1 MPLEKQ
7 EAAAEAK
14 DSTELSAVER
24 WKKYRNVKREQED
37 GSLYSIY
44 NTMYDNRAKFVG
56 LMKVP
61 SVFSPHTE
69 LPDVS
74 VDLLV
79 GEPQVGS
86 LPVAPYMKGECVLL
100 PNPYRVC

>member
-1 MPLEKQ
+1 MQARNPNEV
-7 EAAAEAK
+7 
-14 DSTELSAVER
+14 SPIER
-24 WKKYRNVKREQED
+24 WKKVRNARREQEE

-44 NTMYDNRAKFVG
+44 NTMYENRSKFVG

-61 SVFSPHTE
+61 STFSSHTE

-74 VDLLV
+74 ADLLV

-100 PNPYRVC
+100 PNNLCVC